1 MVLPVLSIRRRIQ
14 DFQAPT
20 RVRLSSI
27 MLRRNRLTSE
37 LIRRVS
43 TRGGGATLLDSGPR
57 WFVMQDR
64 GGRKPDGRRDLGL

>member
-1 MVLPVLSIRRRIQ
+1 
-14 DFQAPT
+14 
-20 RVRLSSI
+20 